1 MLSLRLMMANIIPV
15 IPEHPDSELSE
26 AYLSDSR
33 GRSVTPIIRPM
44 TNIGLAEPASQTMPA
59 RLGRPPAGATKDER
73 KARQELQELKERK
86 KAVVPTLEKTG
97 VRLANEKRRMGF
109 LDDEN
114 FEDIVESEGE
124 GPEDE

>member
-1 MLSLRLMMANIIPV
+1 
-15 IPEHPDSELSE
+15 
-26 AYLSDSR
+26 
-33 GRSVTPIIRPM
+33 
-44 TNIGLAEPASQTMPA
+44 MPT
-59 RLGRPPAGATKDER
+59 RLGRPPASSSKDEHT
-73 KARQELQELKERK
+73 AQQELQNMKGRK
-86 KAVVPTLEKTG
+86 KAVGPSFEKTG

>member
-1 MLSLRLMMANIIPV
+1 MS
-15 IPEHPDSELSE
+15 
-26 AYLSDSR
+26 
-33 GRSVTPIIRPM
+33 
-44 TNIGLAEPASQTMPA
+44 NIGLAESASQSMPA
-59 RLGRPPAGATKDER
+59 RLGRPPAGTSKDER
-73 KARQELQELKERK
+73 NAQRELQELKERK
-86 KAVVPTLEKTG
+86 KAVGPSLEKTG

>member
-1 MLSLRLMMANIIPV
+1 MS
-15 IPEHPDSELSE
+15 
-26 AYLSDSR
+26 
-33 GRSVTPIIRPM
+33 
-44 TNIGLAEPASQTMPA
+44 NIGLTEAASQTMPA
-59 RLGRPPAGATKDER
+59 RLGRPPAGSQKDER
-73 KARQELQELKERK
+73 KAQQELQQLKERK
-86 KAVVPTLEKTG
+86 KAVGLSLEKTG

>member
-1 MLSLRLMMANIIPV
+1 
-15 IPEHPDSELSE
+15 
-26 AYLSDSR
+26 
-33 GRSVTPIIRPM
+33 
-44 TNIGLAEPASQTMPA
+44 MPA
-59 RLGRPPAGATKDER
+59 RLGRAPAGSSKDER
-73 KARQELQELKERK
+73 NAQRELQELKERK
-86 KAVVPTLEKTG
+86 KMVGPSLEKTG

>member
-1 MLSLRLMMANIIPV
+1 MS
-15 IPEHPDSELSE
+15 
-26 AYLSDSR
+26 
-33 GRSVTPIIRPM
+33 
-44 TNIGLAEPASQTMPA
+44 NIGLAETENMAARPDRPA
-59 RLGRPPAGATKDER
+59 AGSKKDEH
-73 KARQELQELKERK
+73 KVPEELQGLQARK
-86 KAVVPTLEKTG
+86 KAVGPSFEKTG

>member
-1 MLSLRLMMANIIPV
+1 
-15 IPEHPDSELSE
+15 
-26 AYLSDSR
+26 
-33 GRSVTPIIRPM
+33 
-44 TNIGLAEPASQTMPA
+44 MPA
-59 RLGRPPAGATKDER
+59 RLGRPPAGFSKDER
-73 KARQELQELKERK
+73 NAQQELQELKERK
-86 KAVVPTLEKTG
+86 KAVGPTLEKTG

>member
-1 MLSLRLMMANIIPV
+1 
-15 IPEHPDSELSE
+15 
-26 AYLSDSR
+26 
-33 GRSVTPIIRPM
+33 
-44 TNIGLAEPASQTMPA
+44 MPA
-59 RLGRPPAGATKDER
+59 RLGQPPAGTSKDER
-73 KARQELQELKERK
+73 NAQRELQELKERK
-86 KAVVPTLEKTG
+86 KAVGPSLEKTG

>member
-1 MLSLRLMMANIIPV
+1 
-15 IPEHPDSELSE
+15 
-26 AYLSDSR
+26 
-33 GRSVTPIIRPM
+33 
-44 TNIGLAEPASQTMPA
+44 
-59 RLGRPPAGATKDER
+59 
-73 KARQELQELKERK
+73 LKERK
-86 KAVVPTLEKTG
+86 KAVGPTLEKTG

>member
-1 MLSLRLMMANIIPV
+1 M
-15 IPEHPDSELSE
+15 
-26 AYLSDSR
+26 SDSR
-33 GRSVTPIIRPM
+33 GRSVTPVIKPM
-44 TNIGLAEPASQTMPA
+44 SNIGLAESASQIMPA
-59 RLGRPPAGATKDER
+59 RLGRPPAGLSKDER
-73 KARQELQELKERK
+73 NAQQELQELKERK
-86 KAVVPTLEKTG
+86 KAVGPSLEKTG

>member
-1 MLSLRLMMANIIPV
+1 
-15 IPEHPDSELSE
+15 
-26 AYLSDSR
+26 
-33 GRSVTPIIRPM
+33 
-44 TNIGLAEPASQTMPA
+44 MPA
-59 RLGRPPAGATKDER
+59 RLGRPPAGMSKDER
-73 KARQELQELKERK
+73 NAQRELQELKERK
-86 KAVVPTLEKTG
+86 KAVGPSLEKTG

>member
-1 MLSLRLMMANIIPV
+1 
-15 IPEHPDSELSE
+15 
-26 AYLSDSR
+26 
-33 GRSVTPIIRPM
+33 
-44 TNIGLAEPASQTMPA
+44 MPA
-59 RLGRPPAGATKDER
+59 RLGRPPAGTSKDER
-73 KARQELQELKERK
+73 NAQRELQELKERK
-86 KAVVPTLEKTG
+86 KAVGPSLEKTG

>member
-1 MLSLRLMMANIIPV
+1 MS
-15 IPEHPDSELSE
+15 
-26 AYLSDSR
+26 
-33 GRSVTPIIRPM
+33 
-44 TNIGLAEPASQTMPA
+44 NIGLAEPAGQPMP
-59 RLGRPPAGATKDER
+59 RLGRPPAGSSKDER
-73 KARQELQELKERK
+73 TAQQELQNLKERK
-86 KAVVPTLEKTG
+86 KAVGPSFEKTG